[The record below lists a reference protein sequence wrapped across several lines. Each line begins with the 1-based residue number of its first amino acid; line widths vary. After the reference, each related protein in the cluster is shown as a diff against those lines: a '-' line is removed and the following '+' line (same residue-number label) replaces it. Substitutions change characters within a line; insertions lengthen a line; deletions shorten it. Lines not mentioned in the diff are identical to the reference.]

1 MIIFNLSNVE
11 RVEVARQNTQSYKNH
26 GVSIDLS
33 LSLFFYCS
41 GFCHILKPY
50 RLQHARLPC
59 SSPSPGACSR
69 MSIESGMRSNHLIL
83 CHPFLLLLSIFPSIR
98 VFSNE
103 LALRIRWPNYWS
115 LSFSIS
121 PWTIK
126 KQRHYFANK
135 VHLVK
140 ALKSLL
146 QYHSSK
152 ASILRHSAFFMV
164 SSSHIC
170 TWLLGEP

>member
-1 MIIFNLSNVE
+1 MITWKWLYSIWAMLRELKLSD
-11 RVEVARQNTQSYKNH
+11 RIPNH
-26 GVSIDLS
+26 TKTMECPWISFVLQLLTSVWS
-33 LSLFFYCS
+33 LQ
-41 GFCHILKPY
+41 PY

-69 MSIESGMRSNHLIL
+69 MFIESGMPFNHLIL

-103 LALRIRWPNYWS
+103 LALCIRWQHYWS

-135 VHLVK
+135 VHLIK
-140 ALKSLL
+140 A
-146 QYHSSK
+146 
-152 ASILRHSAFFMV
+152 MV
-164 SSSHIC
+164 LPVVMYRC
-170 TWLLGEP
+170 QNWTP